1 MWLVLAPESRV
12 PVRVGR
18 NDVCG
23 GPVIS
28 YVLAFLA
35 AIVNATGDVL
45 NRKASREAPAHLA
58 FRFGLFADLL
68 RRRAWLAAAGLMVT
82 SFVLAAAALGTGQLA
97 SVQLIVILELPLTL
111 IGGTWLLGGQ
121 LPGRDWAAIAAMTAG
136 VIGVLVLLDP
146 RPGHG
151 EPTSVLV
158 WLGGSAVSVAAI
170 VGLYLAAKAQH
181 RPAVR
186 AALLGVASGFGY
198 GLTAALTK
206 GMADVFAAQGVGG
219 VLSSWQ
225 LYACGAAGLASTW
238 LLQNAYH
245 AGTLAAAQPGI
256 TLVDPLIA
264 TLWGAL
270 AFGEH
275 VRHGWILALA
285 LVPLAVLTGGVLALS
300 HSPAWHR
307 NEERPRA
314 DGSVRPASTGSR
326 HAG

>member
-1 MWLVLAPESRV
+1 
-12 PVRVGR
+12 
-18 NDVCG
+18 
-23 GPVIS
+23 VIS
-28 YVLAFLA
+28 YALAFLA

-58 FRFGLFADLL
+58 FRFRLFAHLM
-68 RRRAWLAAAGLMVT
+68 RRQAWLAAAALMVT

-111 IGGTWLLGGQ
+111 VGSAWFLGGQ
-121 LPGRDWAAIAAMTAG
+121 LPVRDWAAIVAMTAG
-136 VIGVLVLLDP
+136 VIGLLVLLDP

-151 EPTSVLV
+151 EPVSAVV
-158 WLGGSAVSVAAI
+158 WLAGSAASVAA
-170 VGLYLAAKAQH
+170 VAALYLAAKAQ
-181 RPAVR
+181 RASASR
-186 AALLGVASGFGY
+186 AALLGIASGFGY

-206 GMADVFAAQGVGG
+206 GMADVFTTHGVTG
-219 VLSSWQ
+219 VVSSWE

-256 TLVDPLIA
+256 TLVDPIVA
-264 TLWGAL
+264 TVWGAV

-275 VRHGWILALA
+275 VRHGWILVLA
-285 LVPLAVLTGGVLALS
+285 LVPLAVLTAGVLALS
-300 HSPAWHR
+300 RSTTWQR
-307 NEERPRA
+307 NEERPRVS
-314 DGSVRPASTGSR
+314 GSVRPASTGSR

>member
-1 MWLVLAPESRV
+1 M
-12 PVRVGR
+12 
-18 NDVCG
+18 
-23 GPVIS
+23 IS
-28 YVLAFLA
+28 YALAFLA

-58 FRFGLFADLL
+58 FRLRLVAHLL
-68 RRRAWLAAAGLMVT
+68 RRRTWLAAAALMVT

-111 IGGTWLLGGQ
+111 VGSAWFLGGQ
-121 LPGRDWAAIAAMTAG
+121 LPARDWAAIVAMTAG
-136 VIGVLVLLDP
+136 VIGLLVVVDP
-146 RPGHG
+146 QPGHG
-151 EPTSVLV
+151 EPVSAVV
-158 WLGGSAVSVAAI
+158 WLTGSAVSASAI
-170 VGLYLAAKAQH
+170 VGLYLAAKA
-181 RPAVR
+181 RRGPAVR

-198 GLTAALTK
+198 GLTAAFTK
-206 GMADVFAAQGVGG
+206 GMADVFSAQGVSG

-256 TLVDPLIA
+256 TLVDPVVA

-275 VRHGWILALA
+275 LRHGWILVLVLA
-285 LVPLAVLTGGVLALS
+285 LVPLAVLTAGVFALS
-300 HSPAWHR
+300 RSPAWHR
-307 NEERPRA
+307 NEERPRVS
-314 DGSVRPASTGSR
+314 GKPVRPASTGSR

>member
-1 MWLVLAPESRV
+1 
-12 PVRVGR
+12 
-18 NDVCG
+18 
-23 GPVIS
+23 VIS
-28 YVLAFLA
+28 YALAFLA

-58 FRFGLFADLL
+58 FRLRLVAHLL
-68 RRRAWLAAAGLMVT
+68 RRRTWLAAAALMVT

-111 IGGTWLLGGQ
+111 VGSAWFLGGR
-121 LPGRDWAAIAAMTAG
+121 LPARDWAAIVAMTAG
-136 VIGVLVLLDP
+136 VIGLLVVVDP
-146 RPGHG
+146 QPGHG
-151 EPTSVLV
+151 EPVSAVV
-158 WLGGSAVSVAAI
+158 WLAGSAVSASAI
-170 VGLYLAAKAQH
+170 VGLYLAAKA
-181 RPAVR
+181 RRGPAVR

-198 GLTAALTK
+198 GLTAAFTK
-206 GMADVFAAQGVGG
+206 GMADVFSAQGVSG

-256 TLVDPLIA
+256 TLVDPVVA
-264 TLWGAL
+264 TVWGAL

-275 VRHGWILALA
+275 VRHGWILVLA
-285 LVPLAVLTGGVLALS
+285 LVPLAVLTAGVFALS
-300 HSPAWHR
+300 RSPAWHR
-307 NEERPRA
+307 NEERPRVS
-314 DGSVRPASTGSR
+314 GKPVRPASTRSR